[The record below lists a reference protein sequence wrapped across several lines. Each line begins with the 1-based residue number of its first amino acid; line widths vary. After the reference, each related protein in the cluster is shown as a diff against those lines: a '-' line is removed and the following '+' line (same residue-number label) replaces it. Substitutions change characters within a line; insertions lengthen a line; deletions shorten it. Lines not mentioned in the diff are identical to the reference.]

1 MISNAFIEKSMW
13 RATYVL
19 SPYTSASYYA
29 EALEGNFQFSD
40 RSEREKAMKKS
51 VQEQVESSE
60 EWLLPHRINILRG
73 ESMASTK
80 SSGRARNRFDAQ
92 LKSAFTKIE
101 KSPYKQFKPYEVQ
114 TGLRKAEGTQSYYYG
129 SLGVTGI
136 NGRVD
141 RDNGDLLVIRTSD
154 WNRLELF
161 VFKGLAGRDKQL
173 DYLPEV
179 MSFVKSL

>member
-1 MISNAFIEKSMW
+1 MW
-13 RATYVL
+13 RANYVL

-29 EALEGNFQFSD
+29 ESLEGNFQLSD
-40 RSEREKAMKKS
+40 RSEREKAMRKS
-51 VQEQVESSE
+51 VQEEVESSG

-73 ESMASTK
+73 EAMASTK

-92 LKSAFTKIE
+92 LKASFTKIE
-101 KSPYKQFKPYEVQ
+101 ISPYKQYKPYEVQ
-114 TGLRKAEGTQSYYYG
+114 TGLRKYEGTQSYYYG
-129 SLGVTGI
+129 SLGVSGI
-136 NGRVD
+136 NGKVE

-154 WNRLELF
+154 WNRLEIF

-179 MSFVKSL
+179 MSFVRGL